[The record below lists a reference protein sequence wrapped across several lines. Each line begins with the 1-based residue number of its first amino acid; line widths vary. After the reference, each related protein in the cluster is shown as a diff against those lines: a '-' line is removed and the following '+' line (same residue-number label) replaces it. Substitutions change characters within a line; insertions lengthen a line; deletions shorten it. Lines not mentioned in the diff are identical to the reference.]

1 MRRPVLHTTDSCFR
15 KHKYIGLETRLH
27 NGCDTCNLHLNR
39 DRDLQVKYLFVKSKS
54 WIQKLQ
60 YITVP
65 VEFTVAGRL
74 ETADTNIFS
83 SLPPHIIILMIG
95 FIER

>member
-1 MRRPVLHTTDSCFR
+1 M
-15 KHKYIGLETRLH
+15 
-27 NGCDTCNLHLNR
+27 
-39 DRDLQVKYLFVKSKS
+39 KYLFVKSKS
-54 WIQKLQ
+54 WIQKLE
-60 YITVP
+60 YIKVP
-65 VEFTVAGRL
+65 VEFTVDGRL

>member
-1 MRRPVLHTTDSCFR
+1 M
-15 KHKYIGLETRLH
+15 
-27 NGCDTCNLHLNR
+27 
-39 DRDLQVKYLFVKSKS
+39 KYLFVKSKS

-60 YITVP
+60 DITVP
-65 VEFTVAGRL
+65 VEFTVDGRL

-83 SLPPHIIILMIG
+83 SLPPHRMILMIG